1 MKKFFLFMA
10 FAALALAAISCTA
23 MLPTR
28 FERFVGRVEKNASS
42 FTKEDWDKT
51 SQSFEKLMNAYEKSY
66 DKLSKE
72 DRSRIDK
79 AIGRYH
85 AIVVK
90 SGLNNIIKSF
100 DRTVKGAL
108 GGIGGFFEGLGGK
121 SEDPVE

>member
-28 FERFVGRVEKNASS
+28 FERFVDRVEKNASS

-79 AIGRYH
+79 AVGRYH
-85 AIVVK
+85 AIVLK
-90 SGLNNIIKSF
+90 SGVKNVIKSF
-100 DRTVKGAL
+100 DRAAKGVVDGVKSFLDEL
-108 GGIGGFFEGLGGK
+108 GGSGE
-121 SEDPVE
+121 E

>member
-1 MKKFFLFMA
+1 MKKFFLFLA

-23 MLPTR
+23 MLPAR
-28 FERFVGRVEKNASS
+28 FERFVDRVEKNAPS

-51 SQSFEKLMNAYEKSY
+51 SQTFEKLMNAYEKSY

-85 AIVVK
+85 AIAIN
-90 SGLNNIIKSF
+90 SGLNSIIKSF
-100 DRTVKGAL
+100 DRAAKGVVDGVKSFLDEL
-108 GGIGGFFEGLGGK
+108 GGSGE
-121 SEDPVE
+121 E

>member
-1 MKKFFLFMA
+1 MKKFFLFLA

-23 MLPTR
+23 MLPAR
-28 FERFVGRVEKNASS
+28 FERFVDRVEKNAPS

-51 SQSFEKLMNAYEKSY
+51 SQTFEKLMNAYEKSY

-85 AIVVK
+85 AIAVK

-100 DRTVKGAL
+100 DRAAKGVVDGVKSFLDEL
-108 GGIGGFFEGLGGK
+108 GGSGE
-121 SEDPVE
+121 E